1 MTGPMKGVRV
11 LEIAQFTFVPA
22 AGAVLADWG
31 ADVIKV
37 EHAVTGDA
45 QRGLVRVMGLDALVP
60 GSTFYPIMEGPNRGK
75 RSIGLDLTKPE
86 AQEILRELVLKS
98 DVLLTN
104 FLPGPR
110 RKMGI
115 DVDQIKAINPNI
127 IYMRGTA
134 FGNKG
139 EERAKGGYDSTGFWA
154 RSGAG
159 WGTTWDDA
167 KELTGM
173 PTGAFGDN
181 TGGMTI
187 AGGVAAALY
196 KRAVTGEA
204 SVVDV
209 SLLGVGAWTTQFGS
223 NLAMLLGGPTPAPSR
238 VQVPGTP
245 GNPLTGA
252 YRTKDGR
259 FIMLTM
265 LQPGL
270 YWPMF
275 CDAFN
280 KPEWKADER
289 FAEAMLVVNNGFI
302 ARQWITELFASMN
315 LEELKAI
322 LGTQTGQWAVVQDFW
337 EISQDKGL
345 RDNGLV
351 ATVVD
356 AEGKNRELI
365 ATPVLFD
372 EENPTLTRAP
382 QFAEHTDQIIAE
394 LGISEERLLEMK
406 IAGAV
411 T

>member
-1 MTGPMKGVRV
+1 MSGPMEGVRV

-31 ADVIKV
+31 AEVIKV

-75 RSIGLDLTKPE
+75 RSIGLDLYKPE
-86 AQEILRELVLKS
+86 AQEILRELVEKS
-98 DVLLTN
+98 DVFLTN
-104 FLPGPR
+104 FLPGAR
-110 RKMGI
+110 VKMGI

-139 EERAKGGYDSTGFWA
+139 PEREKGGYDSTGFWA
-154 RSGAG
+154 RSGAARA
-159 WGTTWDDA
+159 TTWADA
-167 KELTGM
+167 TELTAM
-173 PTGAFGDN
+173 PTGAYGDN
-181 TGGMTI
+181 AGGMTI

-196 KRAVTGEA
+196 KRAVTGE
-204 SVVDV
+204 SPVVDV
-209 SLLGVGAWTTQFGS
+209 SLLGVGAWSTSFGS
-223 NLAMLLGGPTPAPSR
+223 NLAMLTGQAPPPPSPM
-238 VQVPGTP
+238 QPGTP

-252 YRTKDGR
+252 YRTKDGK

-265 LQPGL
+265 LQPGA
-270 YWPMF
+270 YWPGF
-275 CDAFN
+275 CDVFD

-289 FAEAMLVVNNGFI
+289 FQTADTIVANGYDGRQLV
-302 ARQWITELFASMN
+302 AELFLSKTRP
-315 LEELKAI
+315 ELMEI
-322 LGTQTGQWAVVQDFW
+322 LSKQDGQWAIVSDFW
-337 EISQDKGL
+337 DISQDESL
-345 RDNGLV
+345 RANGLV
-351 ATVVD
+351 AKVVD
-356 AEGKNRELI
+356 AEGVERELI
-365 ATPVLFD
+365 AAPVLFD

-382 QFAEHTDQIIAE
+382 QFAEHTDEILSE
-394 LGISEERLLEMK
+394 LGIDLERQIELK

>member
-1 MTGPMKGVRV
+1 MSGPMKGVRV

-22 AGAVLADWG
+22 AGAVLCDWG
-31 ADVIKV
+31 ADVIKI

-45 QRGLVRVMGLDALVP
+45 QRGLVRVMGLDALAP
-60 GSTFYPIMEGPNRGK
+60 GSSFFPIMEGPNRGK
-75 RSIGLDLTKPE
+75 RSIGMDLTKPE
-86 AQEILRELVLKS
+86 AQEILRELVLNS

-139 EERAKGGYDSTGFWA
+139 DERDKGGYDSTGFWA

-159 WGTTWDDA
+159 WATTWDDA
-167 KELTGM
+167 TDLTQM

-209 SLLGVGAWTTQFGS
+209 SLLGVGAWSTQFGS
-223 NLAMLLGGPTPAPSR
+223 NLAMLIGGPTPAPKR
-238 VQVPGTP
+238 VPPAGTP
-245 GNPLTGA
+245 GNPLTGS

-265 LQPGL
+265 LQPGQ

-280 KPEWKADER
+280 KPDWKADPR
-289 FAEAMLVVNNGFI
+289 FADAGLIVQNGYEGRALV
-302 ARQWITELFASMN
+302 AELFASMN

-345 RDNGLV
+345 RDNGLI
-351 ATVVD
+351 AKVVD
-356 AEGKNRELI
+356 ADGKDRELV
-365 ATPVLFD
+365 ASPVLFD
-372 EENPTLTRAP
+372 EVNPTLTRAP
-382 QFAEHTDQIIAE
+382 QFAEHTDEVMRE
-394 LGISEERLLEMK
+394 LGINDEKLIELK
-406 IAGAV
+406 IAGAI